1 MKKLYAIVIS
11 LLFVG
16 SFFGVAS
23 ILGAQYTSFGANPYR
38 VYDANYNWIEIKDTG
53 TEVVWANA
61 GDNPLDDDY
70 VKIDIGFDF
79 PFYGET
85 YNQLYLSTNGHIDFS
100 SGVGNYASYNYYGYK
115 IPTESYSIGT
125 NYWGE
130 NPLIAFL
137 FYDMS
142 FKERGNAYYQNFGDY
157 LVIEFDAAGMYY
169 GEGTNEGAQTV
180 QVILYKNGNIKMQY
194 KNITNI
200 IDDHEHPPVIGL
212 DLDDVTGVSYD
223 GPIRNGLALWF
234 TTGADPDPKSLPIAQ
249 ILKIL
254 KENQEN

>member
-11 LLFVG
+11 LLFIA
-16 SFFGVAS
+16 STFGVAS
-23 ILGAQYTSFGANPYR
+23 VFGVQFTSFGSNTYM
-38 VYDANYNWIEIKDTG
+38 VYDADYNWVEIKDTG
-53 TEVVWANA
+53 TEVVWAGA
-61 GDNPLDDDY
+61 GFNPLDDDY
-70 VKIDIGFDF
+70 AEIDIGFDF

-85 YNQLYLSTNGHIDFS
+85 YNTLYLSTNGHIDFS
-100 SGVGNYASYNYYGYK
+100 AGDGNFESYNYYGYK
-115 IPTESYSIGT
+115 IPTESYSIPIET

-137 FYDMS
+137 FYDLS
-142 FKERGNAYYQNFGDY
+142 FEEIGNAYYKNFGDH
-157 LVIEFDAAGMYY
+157 LVIEFDGAGMY
-169 GEGTNEGAQTV
+169 EKDGTQTV

-194 KNITNI
+194 KNITNKT
-200 IDDHEHPPVIGL
+200 DNYDHYPVIGL

-223 GPIRNGLALWF
+223 GPIRNSLALWF

-254 KENQEN
+254 KENQQD